1 MSIEVNDLRITKL
14 RSWLMTI
21 IGELNEEYKQVNIN
35 FLDNKPDN
43 YSIDKIP
50 TETVAD
56 HWILGDILRQ
66 ETYSF
71 RSRMEYS
78 ADTISNIKNIGFF
91 EAFENKVKEKN
102 DKGELPDIDKIE
114 NIECL
119 NCGTMVSSTTNTS
132 EFDIQIRINYRGEL

>member
-1 MSIEVNDLRITKL
+1 MSEEVNNLRITKL
-14 RSWLMTI
+14 REWLMSI
-21 IGELNEEYKQVNIN
+21 VGELNEHYKQINVN
-35 FLDNKPDN
+35 FLDDKVDN

-50 TETVAD
+50 MATVVD

-91 EAFENKVKEKN
+91 ETFENEVKKRN
-102 DKGELPDIDKIE
+102 DEGDLPDIDKIE
-114 NIECL
+114 SIECL
-119 NCGTMVSSTTNTS
+119 NCGTMVSATTNTS
-132 EFDIQIRINYRGEL
+132 EFDIQIRIELKK